1 MNCDWSWENGEKKQ
15 HDWPVFVYCFTKH
28 LTVYNRSL
36 MLFAWTCTEMKESVI
51 ELVHTIFLFW
61 FGNIRCLN
69 LVLSLLWPRSNICTS
84 CGRYI
89 FLHGNSLM
97 VRECLALVA
106 WLATLVHF
114 FFWFFIFQAKLSEAK
129 ALPSFTMT
137 NVIWNNTLQNYV
149 VFSYFCFYDGGKN
162 GAQCN
167 VFHVKYKTK
176 NLH

>member
-114 FFWFFIFQAKLSEAK
+114 FFWFLYFKQSSLKQKLYHPLKWEMLYGRIHCKIMWYFLIFAFMME
-129 ALPSFTMT
+129 
-137 NVIWNNTLQNYV
+137 
-149 VFSYFCFYDGGKN
+149 
-162 GAQCN
+162 
-167 VFHVKYKTK
+167 VKMEL
-176 NLH
+176 NAMCSM

>member
-106 WLATLVHF
+106 GLATLVHF
-114 FFWFFIFQAKLSEAK
+114 FSDFYISSK
-129 ALPSFTMT
+129 ALWSKSFT
-137 NVIWNNTLQNYV
+137 IL
-149 VFSYFCFYDGGKN
+149 
-162 GAQCN
+162 
-167 VFHVKYKTK
+167 
-176 NLH
+176 